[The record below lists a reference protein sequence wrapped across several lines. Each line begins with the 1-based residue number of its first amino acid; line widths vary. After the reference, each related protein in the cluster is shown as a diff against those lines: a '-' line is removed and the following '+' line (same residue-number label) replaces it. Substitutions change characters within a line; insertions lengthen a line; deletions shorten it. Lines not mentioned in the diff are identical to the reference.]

1 MNIAPTPFPHR
12 LERLPGYNFLI
23 ISFETLSRIEVPN
36 TAFELMVRT
45 INERVTICVQRGK
58 IMFV

>member
-1 MNIAPTPFPHR
+1 